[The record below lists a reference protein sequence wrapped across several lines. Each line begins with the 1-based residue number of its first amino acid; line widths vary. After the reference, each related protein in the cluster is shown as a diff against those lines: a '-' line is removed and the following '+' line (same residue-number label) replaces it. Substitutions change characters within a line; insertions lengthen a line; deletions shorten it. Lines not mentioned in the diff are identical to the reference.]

1 MRLELIKPPAERET
15 LRKTNYYEVEVSLVP
30 GGVYEKWSRNEH
42 YIIIAAE
49 NFVEA
54 FRLHAIEM
62 IEAPDLRV

>member
-42 YIIIAAE
+42 YISSLRKTLSKH
-49 NFVEA
+49 FDCM
-54 FRLHAIEM
+54 RLK
-62 IEAPDLRV
+62 